1 MSQATYEFFCNSFEI
16 YHIVIQMFFWLLLWN
31 TFQKPDRGKR
41 AWIAAGILAVVNIGI
56 GLGMENAG
64 WIRYIVS
71 AVIVLG
77 YCFASR
83 KRDFEKTVFV
93 LLLFYNF
100 HALSFLVSDG
110 IYQYVMDGMFYGLD
124 LESEDFLS
132 RMYSRSIICQVVLFF
147 SYTFVF
153 LFMVEG
159 IRKVAKKP
167 FLMKWQDVLFLSI
180 LNIVGG
186 MLAGIVRDL
195 SIVQIEGGIFL
206 MFDERREMIWK
217 IPVMALF
224 IYAGE
229 ISACYIYQNYR
240 KLQQERQKHFVEEQQ
255 IKAMKR
261 RLEEVEGFYG
271 SIRKIR
277 HEMKN
282 HMTNIKGLV
291 AGEQYG
297 ELENYIEKLDE
308 TIQTLDYQFYTG
320 NVVTDVIIND
330 KYQKAVKAG
339 IEFQVKFV
347 YEETNTIPVFD
358 IGIILNNLLDNAI
371 EACEKQKQEQR
382 YIHLILKKKNQFLLI
397 EVENS
402 FDGELRW
409 EDGDSIPMTMKQS
422 DLPDILMEHGIG
434 LKNVKDVAERYLGD
448 MSIKI
453 KDKVFKVTVMLQQ
466 KNENYENHD
475 KDVV

>member
-1 MSQATYEFFCNSFEI
+1 MSQATYEFFNNIFVV
-16 YHIVIQMFFWLLLWN
+16 YHLVIQMLLFAILWN
-31 TFQKPDRGKR
+31 IFHQPARGKR
-41 AWIAAGILAVVNIGI
+41 AWITAGILAGVNMGI

-64 WIRYIVS
+64 WIRYTLS

-77 YCFASR
+77 YSFAAG
-83 KRDFEKTVFV
+83 KRHCEKAVFV

-100 HALSFLVSDG
+100 HALSFLISDS
-110 IYQYVMDGMFYGLD
+110 IYQYVMDGIFRGLD
-124 LESEDFLS
+124 VESTDFLS
-132 RMYSRSIICQVVLFF
+132 QMHQRSIMCQVVLFL
-147 SYTFVF
+147 SYTIV
-153 LFMVEG
+153 LLSMIGG
-159 IRKVAKKP
+159 IRKVVKKP
-167 FLMKWQDVLFLSI
+167 FLMKWQDVIFLSA

-195 SIVQIEGGIFL
+195 SIVQIEGGVFL

-217 IPVMALF
+217 IPVIAAL

-240 KLQQERQKHFVEEQQ
+240 ELQRERQKHFVEEQQ

-261 RLEEVEGFYG
+261 RLEEVEDFYG

-291 AGEQYG
+291 AGEKYG
-297 ELENYIEKLDE
+297 EVETYIEKLDE
-308 TIQTLDYQFYTG
+308 TIQTLDYQFHTG
-320 NVVTDVIIND
+320 NAVTDIIIND
-330 KYQKAVKAG
+330 KYRKAANAG
-339 IEFQVKFV
+339 ILFRVKFI
-347 YEETNTIPVFD
+347 YEETDTIPVFD

-371 EACEKQKQEQR
+371 EACEKLEQQQR
-382 YIHLILKKKNQFLLI
+382 YIHLNLKKKNHFLLI

-402 FDGELRW
+402 FDGELKW
-409 EDGDSIPMTMKQS
+409 EEDDMVPMTTKQS
-422 DLPDILMEHGIG
+422 DLPDIFMEHGIG
-434 LKNVKDVAERYLGD
+434 LKNVRDVAERYLGD
-448 MSIKI
+448 MNIKI

-466 KNENYENHD
+466 KEENYEDHHT
-475 KDVV
+475 DV